1 MTTSTAA
8 ANAISLFK
16 TGVYNDTVLFE
27 NDTQVGIDYCGQR
40 KGGKDHL
47 IRPGA
52 FFFVKEN
59 NSREYKLLGKVS
71 SVVFKGIENNINV
84 YTLVIEKEIN
94 VTRLF
99 RVKNDI
105 CDYFGWPR
113 LNSFEV
119 THGIIEHK

>member
-1 MTTSTAA
+1 
-8 ANAISLFK
+8 
-16 TGVYNDTVLFE
+16 
-27 NDTQVGIDYCGQR
+27 
-40 KGGKDHL
+40 
-47 IRPGA
+47 
-52 FFFVKEN
+52 VKEN